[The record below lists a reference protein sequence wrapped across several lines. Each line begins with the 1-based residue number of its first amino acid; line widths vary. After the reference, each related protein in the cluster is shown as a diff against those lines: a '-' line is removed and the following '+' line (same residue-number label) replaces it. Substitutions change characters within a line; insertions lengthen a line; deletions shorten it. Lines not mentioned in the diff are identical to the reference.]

1 MKNFQNKAKIVKVS
15 KVLRVIAFVGLV
27 LWALVTVGLFGNAI
41 LPPLIWKQD
50 FTFLFK
56 DFTPI
61 PMFVFAFIANLK
73 IFHFFN
79 RLKNG
84 YFFDAR
90 TVGNLNAAGT
100 WMLMM
105 WLYERVYCVLG
116 QTLNADPPWS
126 DSINYSHFSLDLSML
141 FAALTSKF
149 FAWLFREAQE
159 LQEEQELTV

>member
-15 KVLRVIAFVGLV
+15 TVLRILAFTGLILMALGTVVAFV
-27 LWALVTVGLFGNAI
+27 NAI
-41 LPPLIWKQD
+41 LPPLFSKQ

-61 PMFVFAFIANLK
+61 PMCAFAFLTNLK
-73 IFHFFN
+73 LFRFFD
-79 RLKNG
+79 RLKKG
-84 YFFDAR
+84 FFFDEQ

-100 WMLMM
+100 WWLMM
-105 WLYERVYCVLG
+105 WLYGNVYSALG

-126 DSINYSHFSLDLSML
+126 DSINYSHFPADLSTL
-141 FAALTSKF
+141 FAALTLKF
-149 FAWLFREAQE
+149 FAWLFHEAQE

>member
-1 MKNFQNKAKIVKVS
+1 MKNFQNKTKIVKVS
-15 KVLRVIAFVGLV
+15 EALRIIAFAGLV
-27 LWALVTVGLFGNAI
+27 LWALAIVVIVGNVI
-41 LPPLIWKQD
+41 IWKQH

-61 PMFVFAFIANLK
+61 PMFVFAFLTNLK
-73 IFHFFN
+73 IFRFFN

-84 YFFDAR
+84 FFFDAH
-90 TVGNLNAAGT
+90 TVGNLNSAGT

-105 WLYERVYCVLG
+105 WLYEKVYCDLG

-126 DSINYSHFSLDLSML
+126 DSINYSHFPLDLSML
-141 FAALTSKF
+141 FAALTLKF